1 MYITIMSTKRH
12 DEDVSTW
19 TTVVWTT
26 LLTLVGFGFA
36 FLRYMQFYH
45 NFDAGTFN
53 QLSRIERFIYR
64 ATGQWGLIAILLLM
78 GFVGLF
84 NAIIAYREVRRR

>member
-1 MYITIMSTKRH
+1 MSTSPKRH
-12 DEDVSTW
+12 DEDASTW

-36 FLRYMQFYH
+36 ILRYLQFYH
-45 NFDAGTFN
+45 DLDLGSFN
-53 QLSRIERFIYR
+53 RLSRVENFIYR

-84 NAIIAYREVRRR
+84 NAIIAVREVRRR

>member
-12 DEDVSTW
+12 DEDASTW

-26 LLTLVGFGFA
+26 LLTIIGFGFA
-36 FLRYMQFYH
+36 LLRYMQFYH
-45 NFDAGTFN
+45 SFDAGSFN
-53 QLSRIERFIYR
+53 RLSRVELFIYR
-64 ATGQWGLIAILLLM
+64 ATGQWGLIAIMLLM

-84 NAIIAYREVRRR
+84 NAIIAFREVRRR